1 MENLKSSKVI
11 AVMTT
16 ALLVASL
23 VWLMNTNR
31 VNNSL
36 ETGLQEQ
43 KLKSEGLLSEKLLL
57 EKDIEKF
64 KGQLFKLKDENAD
77 LDGIVK
83 SITAKLKNQESEY
96 IRMKRDNASLGQIKK
111 QRQEL
116 QVLKNELENE
126 LTSIKAS
133 YAALEAKNRELNTSV
148 AALQE
153 RNKMLSDDLNRAT
166 LAAVDQSQIQ
176 AVRGKSEKLTVK
188 AKRTKKLIANFEVPA
203 NLRNL
208 SFRIIDMKGNALTPQ
223 QGNIA
228 FTSAPSE
235 KSLTASTDSDIEG
248 SKLQKVEMVYIPKQ
262 KLNTGVYSVEIL
274 NENLYVGSLKVK
286 LQ

>member
-36 ETGLQEQ
+36 EAGLQEQ

-64 KGQLFKLKDENAD
+64 KGQLFKLKDENTD

-83 SITAKLKNQESEY
+83 SITAKLKNQESDY
-96 IRMKRDNASLGQIKK
+96 LRMKRANASLGQIKK

-116 QVLKNELENE
+116 QALKNELENE
-126 LTSIKAS
+126 LTTIRAS
-133 YAALEAKNRELNTSV
+133 YAALEAKNKELNNSV
-148 AALQE
+148 ASLQE

-176 AVRGKSEKLTVK
+176 AVKGKSEKLTVK
-188 AKRTKKLIANFEVPA
+188 AKRTKKLIASFEVPA
-203 NLRNL
+203 NLKSL
-208 SFRIIDMKGNALTPQ
+208 SFRITDAKGNVLSKDDGTIASTIIPSD
-223 QGNIA
+223 GNY
-228 FTSAPSE
+228 
-235 KSLTASTDSDIEG
+235 TASSDSEAVG
-248 SKLQKVEMVYIPKQ
+248 NKLQKVQMVYLPKERL
-262 KLNTGVYSVEIL
+262 KTGVYTVEIL

-286 LQ
+286 LK